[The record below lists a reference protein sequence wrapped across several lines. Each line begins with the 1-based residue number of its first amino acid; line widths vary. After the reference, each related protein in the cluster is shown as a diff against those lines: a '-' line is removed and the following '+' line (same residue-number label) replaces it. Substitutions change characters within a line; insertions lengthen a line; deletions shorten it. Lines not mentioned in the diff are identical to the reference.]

1 MDLEKHKIKLI
12 LTEDQLGTIPKSKEI
27 FKNYITEKARDQ
39 KTPEELQ
46 QLQIEEVASVEEL
59 EEKGWTGFHTDEQG
73 LFIYEYMIKGFL
85 KEAGNT
91 MKEIVGIKNIK
102 SKLNNLVFVAPRK
115 MYFKRN
121 GDYIKSADGVFERSL
136 RVDTPMGPRV
146 ALARSEFVNAGAE
159 LDIEVTI
166 VPNKEITWKRLLQIF
181 EYGSLKGLGQFR
193 NGGFGRFTF
202 EAN

>member
-39 KTPEELQ
+39 KSPEELL
-46 QLQIEEVASVEEL
+46 QLQIEEVATVEEL

-91 MKEIVGIKNIK
+91 MKEIVGVKNIK

-121 GDYIKSADGVFERSL
+121 GDYIKAADGVFERSL

-159 LDIEVTI
+159 LEIEVTI

-202 EAN
+202 EA

>member
-136 RVDTPMGPRV
+136 RVETPMGPRV
-146 ALARSEFVNAGAE
+146 ALARSEFVNAGTE

-202 EAN
+202 EA

>member
-136 RVDTPMGPRV
+136 RVETPMGPRV
-146 ALARSEFVNAGAE
+146 ALARSEFVSAGTE

-202 EAN
+202 EA

>member
-59 EEKGWTGFHTDEQG
+59 EEKGWTGFHVDENG

>member
-1 MDLEKHKIKLI
+1 M
-12 LTEDQLGTIPKSKEI
+12 
-27 FKNYITEKARDQ
+27 
-39 KTPEELQ
+39 Q

-136 RVDTPMGPRV
+136 RVETPMGPRV
-146 ALARSEFVNAGAE
+146 ALARSEFVNAGTE

-202 EAN
+202 EA